1 MRSNT
6 RPLYVRY
13 TEERKDVRVGTRDL
27 PSEVLPVGGMEITGG
42 TRVVSQPRVLT
53 TNLDES
59 LDRDTT
65 MSPFITLYIET
76 RFVPVVR
83 NNRKYKDVN
92 LDLVHHDLSGNV
104 TDRSLLD
111 EVAPGVSL
119 KGPK

>member
-1 MRSNT
+1 M
-6 RPLYVRY
+6 
-13 TEERKDVRVGTRDL
+13 GTRDL